1 MRGSA
6 VKLTPATLTTSAP
19 KRVVAE
25 LDALTVT
32 FTGRGAPV
40 RALRGVDLS
49 IAAAEI
55 VGLVGESGSGKTVL
69 GLSLLGLLPAGA
81 QAGGSAAINGIDMVS
96 ADEKTRQSVRRDKL
110 GAVFQDPMSSLNPT
124 MRVGRQVAEVAGT
137 EVEALRLLDACGIS
151 DGRRRLR
158 QYPHELSGGLRQRVM
173 LAIALAGSPAL
184 IIADE
189 PTTALDVTVQAQV
202 LKLFREVRDEFKC
215 AMVLV
220 THDLAVAA
228 SVADRVCVMYAGRL
242 VEVGQAALTLADPA
256 HPYTR
261 ALLSARVAVNA
272 DPSRQLP
279 MLGGEPPDP
288 RADAPGCSFA
298 PRCPRA
304 EEVCWQQRPLLM
316 PTPLHPGESACHFN
330 ADPAVERS
338 LPRLP
343 WPSRA
348 ASTGGAS
355 LRDVRVTF
363 ANSDRLRRRP
373 GSDVLQGVSLD
384 VAAGESVSLVGES
397 GSGKTTLLRVL
408 AGLQAPSSGTVV
420 TPEVPAQMVFQDA
433 GASLTPWLSVGELL
447 EDRIRFLPRE
457 QRRSRIKQV
466 LSHLGLPHD
475 VATATPTQLSGGQR
489 QRVALARAV
498 IEPPQLLLCDEPIS
512 ALDASLAATVLNLL
526 GSLRRELGFA
536 MVFVTHDLAA
546 ARLVADRIV
555 VMTEGRLVE
564 EGPADDIIF
573 RPTHPY
579 TQALLDAVPK
589 AGARA

>member
-1 MRGSA
+1 M
-6 VKLTPATLTTSAP
+6 
-19 KRVVAE
+19 AE
-25 LDALTVT
+25 IHALTVT
-32 FTGRGAPV
+32 FAGRGAPV

-49 IAAAEI
+49 IAPAEI

-69 GLSLLGLLPAGA
+69 GLSLLGLLPDGA
-81 QAGGSAAINGIDMVS
+81 QVGGTAAIDGIDMVGTE
-96 ADEKTRQSVRRDKL
+96 EKTKRWVRRDKL

-137 EVEALRLLDACGIS
+137 EAEALRLLDACGIA

-173 LAIALAGSPAL
+173 LAMALAGSPAL
-184 IIADE
+184 VIADE

-202 LKLFREVRDEFKC
+202 LRLFREVRDEFRC
-215 AMVLV
+215 AMILV
-220 THDLAVAA
+220 THDLAVAT

-242 VEVGQAALTLADPA
+242 VEVGQAAPTLANPA
-256 HPYTR
+256 HPYTQ
-261 ALLSARVAVNA
+261 ALLSARVALDA

-304 EEVCWQQRPLLM
+304 EEVCWRQRPPLM

-330 ADPAVERS
+330 ADPAVAHL
-338 LPRLP
+338 LPRLS
-343 WPSRA
+343 WPARTA
-348 ASTGGAS
+348 ATGGAS
-355 LRDVRVTF
+355 LQDVRVAF
-363 ANSDRLRRRP
+363 AGNDWLRRRP

-408 AGLQAPSSGTVV
+408 AGLQKPYSGTVV

-447 EDRIRFLPRE
+447 EDRIRSLPRQ
-457 QRRSRIKQV
+457 QRRSRVQQV
-466 LSHLGLPHD
+466 LSHLGLPAD
-475 VATATPTQLSGGQR
+475 VTAATPTQLSGGQR

-564 EGPADDIIF
+564 QGPADDIIF

>member
-1 MRGSA
+1 VEPSLATSPTGS
-6 VKLTPATLTTSAP
+6 S
-19 KRVVAE
+19 KRAVAE
-25 LDALTVT
+25 LSGLTVT
-32 FTGRGAPV
+32 FTRRGAPI
-40 RALRGVDLS
+40 RAVRGVDLS
-49 IAAAEI
+49 IAPAQI

-69 GLSLLGLLPAGA
+69 GLSLLGLLPDGT
-81 QAGGSAAINGIDMVS
+81 QVSGRAAIDGVDMVS
-96 ADEKTRQSVRRDKL
+96 ADERSRRSVRRGKL

-124 MRVGRQVAEVAGT
+124 MRVGRQLAEVAGSQM
-137 EVEALRLLDACGIS
+137 ESLRLLDACGVP
-151 DGRRRLR
+151 DARRRLR

-202 LKLFREVRDEFKC
+202 LTLFREIRDEFRC
-215 AMVLV
+215 AMLIV

-242 VEVGQAALTLADPA
+242 VESGQASAALAHPA
-256 HPYTR
+256 HPYTG
-261 ALLSARVAVNA
+261 ALLSARIALDA

-288 RADAPGCSFA
+288 RVEVPGCSFV

-304 EEVCWQQRPLLM
+304 EEVCSAQRPVLI
-316 PTPLHPGESACHFN
+316 PTPRHAGASACHFN
-330 ADPAVERS
+330 ADPAVERP

-343 WPSRA
+343 WPA
-348 ASTGGAS
+348 AASSTGGAS
-355 LRDVRVTF
+355 LQDVRVAF
-363 ANSDRLRRRP
+363 AHFRGLRRRS
-373 GSDVLQGVSLD
+373 GSDVLKGVSMN

-408 AGLQAPSSGTVV
+408 AGLQAPASGTVF
-420 TPEVPAQMVFQDA
+420 TPAGGVQMVFQDA
-433 GASLTPWLSVGELL
+433 GSSLTPWLSVGELL
-447 EDRIRFLPRE
+447 EDRIRSVPRE
-457 QRRSRIKQV
+457 QRRSRVLQV
-466 LSHLGLPHD
+466 LSHLGLPAD
-475 VATATPTQLSGGQR
+475 VTAATSTQLSGGQR

-546 ARLVADRIV
+546 ARLVADRII

-573 RPTHPY
+573 RPNHPY
-579 TQALLDAVPK
+579 TQSLLRAVPH
-589 AGARA
+589 AGGQA

>member
-1 MRGSA
+1 MRGTA
-6 VKLTPATLTTSAP
+6 VKLTSTSHAP
-19 KRVVAE
+19 LDGRAVAE
-25 LDALTVT
+25 IGALTVS
-32 FTGRGAPV
+32 FARRGAPV
-40 RALRGVDLS
+40 HAVRGVDLS
-49 IAAAEI
+49 IAPAEI

-81 QAGGSAAINGIDMVS
+81 QVHGSAAVDGIDMVS
-96 ADEKTRQSVRRDKL
+96 ADERTRRSVRRGKL

-124 MRVGRQVAEVAGT
+124 MRVGRQVREVAGSET
-137 EVEALRLLDACGIS
+137 ESLRLLQACGVPEA
-151 DGRRRLR
+151 RRRLR

-202 LKLFREVRDEFKC
+202 LALFREVRDEFRC
-215 AMVLV
+215 AMLIV

-242 VEVGQAALTLADPA
+242 VELGQATTTLAHPA
-256 HPYTR
+256 HPYTG
-261 ALLSARVAVNA
+261 ALLSARIALDA

-279 MLGGEPPDP
+279 MLDGEPPDP
-288 RADAPGCSFA
+288 RVDVSGCSFV

-304 EEVCWQQRPLLM
+304 EQVCSLQRPPLM
-316 PTPLHPGESACHFN
+316 STPRHAGSSACHFN
-330 ADPAVERS
+330 ADPAVERP

-343 WPSRA
+343 WPSA
-348 ASTGGAS
+348 TSSTGGAS
-355 LRDVRVTF
+355 LRDVRVAF
-363 ANSDRLRRRP
+363 VSHRGLGRRP
-373 GSDVLQGVSLD
+373 GSDVLRGVSLD

-408 AGLQAPSSGTVV
+408 AGLQAPTSGTVE
-420 TPEVPAQMVFQDA
+420 TPTGRVQMVFQDA

-447 EDRIRFLPRE
+447 EDRIRSLPRQ
-457 QRRSRIKQV
+457 QRQPRILQV
-466 LSHLGLPHD
+466 LSHLGLPAD
-475 VATATPTQLSGGQR
+475 VTAATPTQLSGGQR

-546 ARLVADRIV
+546 ARLVADRII

-564 EGPADDIIF
+564 QGPADDIIF

-579 TQALLDAVPK
+579 TQALLKAVPHPGVQ
-589 AGARA
+589 A